1 MALCPHCNKKALD
14 PILKSKPYMII
25 KESFTDNEMEQ
36 GNLFTLSGKNKNG
49 YPENT
54 TSYYLMKELGLV
66 GLNLQ
71 IMSLSALWLHN
82 PPTGKKTKEARES
95 FQKCFDYS
103 VGEVIKVAKG
113 KKIVLLMGAEIVRTF
128 TGYGVSEVSGLVCKS
143 DLLPD
148 AHIVIPAP
156 NPDKLMSQPIGEL
169 RLAVKTFAEQIKI
182 AEQYNKI

>member
-82 PPTGKKTKEARES
+82 PPTGKKPKDVIYGEDVKADALKIFDTGYEHIHGVG
-95 FQKCFDYS
+95 FQKLDKHFKLKR
-103 VGEVIKVAKG
+103 GEV
-113 KKIVLLMGAEIVRTF
+113 
-128 TGYGVSEVSGLVCKS
+128 S
-143 DLLPD
+143 
-148 AHIVIPAP
+148 
-156 NPDKLMSQPIGEL
+156 
-169 RLAVKTFAEQIKI
+169 
-182 AEQYNKI
+182 